1 MEGDKMQSERQKVC
15 QETVL
20 GFLRLT
26 SSTSPA
32 CVSTELVAWLS
43 NIWCVVSPKNS
54 ALLPTFEQFR
64 PGAMLERGGNVTPLP
79 VSHLEHIQ
87 SLPLI

>member
-1 MEGDKMQSERQKVC
+1 MGGGKMQSERQKVC

-54 ALLPTFEQFR
+54 ALLPTFERVQTWSNV
-64 PGAMLERGGNVTPLP
+64 GAGR
-79 VSHLEHIQ
+79 
-87 SLPLI
+87 